1 MQLTPG
7 GLLQAAIVDHE
18 IHETE
23 HFGRRGL
30 AVMAKLADRYLEGS
44 TVRGAQQL
52 FALGGAGL
60 QQGGNEIEGLGHWT
74 PRVARGVS
82 MASEMRVNA
91 AAARWG
97 RQWTRVVR
105 GEVKIG
111 RRVVQLRRPLAMGG
125 LGLAVAAAGVAAWFT
140 LLQPAEGAPT
150 IARAGAA
157 APQISLPVVGG
168 GTSNLAAER
177 GKVVLV
183 NFWATWCEPCKSEMP
198 GLQRLADELRDR
210 PFVLYSVDLQEDAAQ
225 VEAFQRDFGLSLF
238 AVLDQ
243 DGDVTRAYGV
253 RALPAT
259 FLIDRTGV
267 LRQQRLGP
275 LLPGSA
281 DTLWSEPWLA
291 AQVRSLLA
299 TG

>member
-7 GLLQAAIVDHE
+7 GLLQGTIVDHQVYE
-18 IHETE
+18 AE
-23 HFGRRGL
+23 HFGSRGL
-30 AVMAKLADRYLEGS
+30 AAVAKLSHHHLEGGAI
-44 TVRGAQQL
+44 RGAQKL
-52 FALGGAGL
+52 FAFGGICL
-60 QQGGNEIEGLGHWT
+60 QQGRNEINCLGHWT
-74 PRVARGVS
+74 RSLARG
-82 MASEMRVNA
+82 ASVTSEIEL
-91 AAARWG
+91 ARSQDDNE
-97 RQWTRVVR
+97 RRMLHA
-105 GEVKIG
+105 EVKIG
-111 RRVVQLRRPLAMGG
+111 RPMVHVNRPLAIGG
-125 LGLAVAAAGVAAWFT
+125 LGLAVVAAGAAAWFT
-140 LLQPAEGAPT
+140 LMQPAQAAPT
-150 IARAGAA
+150 VARAGAG
-157 APQISLPVVGG
+157 APQINLPVVGG
-168 GTSNLAAER
+168 GTSNLAGER

-198 GLQRLADELRDR
+198 GLQRLANELRDR

-225 VEAFQRDFGLSLF
+225 VEAFQRDFGLSLY

-259 FLIDRTGV
+259 FLIDSKGV

-281 DTLWSEPWLA
+281 ETMWSEPWLA